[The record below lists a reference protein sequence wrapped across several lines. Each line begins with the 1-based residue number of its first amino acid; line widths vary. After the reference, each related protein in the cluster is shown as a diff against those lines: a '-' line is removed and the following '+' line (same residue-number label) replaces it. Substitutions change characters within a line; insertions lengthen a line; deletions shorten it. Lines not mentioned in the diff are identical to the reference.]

1 MTAHSSKKFKN
12 IDVGAT
18 VLVEVPRVDR
28 GPLDSKNVVGKV
40 IEKRNELYKVGT
52 SFGVINDWLPRNA
65 VLSTPGEIL
74 NETLPEVQ
82 FVLLFLLI

>member
-1 MTAHSSKKFKN
+1 MTAHSTNKFKN

-18 VLVEVPRVDR
+18 VLVEVPKVDR

-52 SFGVINDWLPRNA
+52 SFGVINDWLPRKSKRCPSNPRSKL
-65 VLSTPGEIL
+65 LS
-74 NETLPEVQ
+74 
-82 FVLLFLLI
+82 LLLGS